1 MQFASFSF
9 LYFFFPIS
17 LAVYLAVPKHWKPM
31 TMLIISAIFILSG
44 GIFSAG
50 VLLLLTAGTFGAG
63 LLLDSRRGFFPV
75 WLCFFCSAKYW
86 LPGGCAPGKMPCG
99 TQLAKAFPFSVVLSA
114 SDYGAGGAIQHS
126 RKNTLRPFVFDLPDR
141 CWILPRV
148 VGTCKKIDSGKLA
161 GTDF

>member
-17 LAVYLAVPKHWKPM
+17 LAVYHAVPKQWKPM

-63 LLLDSRRGFFPV
+63 LLLEKIRASHSP
-75 WLCFFCSAKYW
+75 
-86 LPGGCAPGKMPCG
+86 
-99 TQLAKAFPFSVVLSA
+99 QLISNARSLV
-114 SDYGAGGAIQHS
+114 
-126 RKNTLRPFVFDLPDR
+126 DL
-141 CWILPRV
+141 
-148 VGTCKKIDSGKLA
+148 
-161 GTDF
+161 